1 MKKQTTKAPQ
11 FYFEVHT
18 EEVQKEN
25 QKDRLQIYA
34 DAAIKIQRTEEAKE
48 RGKRWS
54 LKRFVIT

>member
-1 MKKQTTKAPQ
+1 MKKQTTKTPQ

-34 DAAIKIQRTEEAKE
+34 DAVIKSQRTEEAKE
-48 RGKRWS
+48 RGK
-54 LKRFVIT
+54 KDGV

>member
-1 MKKQTTKAPQ
+1 MKKQTTKTPQ

-18 EEVQKEN
+18 EEMQKEN

-48 RGKRWS
+48 RGK
-54 LKRFVIT
+54 KDGV

>member
-1 MKKQTTKAPQ
+1 MKKQTTKTPQ

-34 DAAIKIQRTEEAKE
+34 DAAAKIQRTEEAKE
-48 RGKRWS
+48 GKENDG
-54 LKRFVIT
+54 V